1 MSIKVL
7 IDVNFEISLCVL
19 KECAVSALAT
29 HKGNKQEKIV
39 ILCI

>member
-1 MSIKVL
+1 MSIKVS

-19 KECAVSALAT
+19 KECASALAT